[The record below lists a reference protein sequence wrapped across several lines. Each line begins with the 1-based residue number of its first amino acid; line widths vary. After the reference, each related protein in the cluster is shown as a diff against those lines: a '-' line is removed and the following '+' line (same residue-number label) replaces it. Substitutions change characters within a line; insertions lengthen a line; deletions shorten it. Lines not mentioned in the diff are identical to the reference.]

1 VIVAQRVDCPE
12 FEFLRAVFGGQLPER
27 ALGTAF
33 APEGEMALRELRHE
47 IDSALDLLSY
57 RDRGV
62 IEMRYG
68 LGDGYAYTLAETG
81 FVFQLTR
88 ERVRQIQAR
97 ALEKLRRG
105 AGPLRDLV
113 QSLGAGQA

>member
-1 VIVAQRVDCPE
+1 VAQRVDCPE
-12 FEFLRAVFGGQLPER
+12 FAILRAVFGGQLPER
-27 ALGTAF
+27 ALGAAF
-33 APEGEMALRELRHE
+33 TPEGEMALRELRHE

-68 LGDGYAYTLAETG
+68 LGDGYAYTLAEAG
-81 FVFQLTR
+81 FVFGLTR
-88 ERVRQIQAR
+88 ERIRQLQAR

-105 AGPLRDLV
+105 AGPLQDLV
-113 QSLGAGQA
+113 QSLGAG

>member
-1 VIVAQRVDCPE
+1 VAQRVDCPE
-12 FEFLRAVFGGQLPER
+12 LEILRAVFGGQLPER
-27 ALGTAF
+27 ALGTTF
-33 APEGEMALRELRHE
+33 APEGELALRELRHE

-68 LGDGYAYTLAETG
+68 LGDGHAYTLAEVG
-81 FVFQLTR
+81 FVFGLTR
-88 ERVRQIQAR
+88 ERIRQLQAR

-113 QSLGAGQA
+113 QSLGAGQP